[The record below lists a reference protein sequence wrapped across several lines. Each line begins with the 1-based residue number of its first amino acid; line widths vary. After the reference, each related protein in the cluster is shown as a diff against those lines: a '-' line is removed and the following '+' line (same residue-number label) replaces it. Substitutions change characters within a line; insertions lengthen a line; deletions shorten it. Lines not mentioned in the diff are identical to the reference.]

1 MATPRHLSRAP
12 IAEATVDVRIEGR
25 ALQAAILEPL
35 ANELTSSVEGR
46 LATQAQNLGVQGYFL
61 RSTARDRIVQ
71 LRVDGFTF
79 NRLPQYVNAEEMLDE
94 AIPLLMRYLDVA
106 KPDVA
111 SRLAMRY
118 INRLALPFDAGNDFN
133 RFLTAA
139 PPVPAELPQMVSEF
153 RTRVVLFYR
162 EMEPVIVG
170 QRLTTL
176 LDKPSEVLLD
186 VDAIKNGRFDL
197 QEVSLRA
204 HFGELRQRKND
215 VFFAHLTEE
224 AVNLYE

>member
-1 MATPRHLSRAP
+1 
-12 IAEATVDVRIEGR
+12 
-25 ALQAAILEPL
+25 
-35 ANELTSSVEGR
+35 
-46 LATQAQNLGVQGYFL
+46 
-61 RSTARDRIVQ
+61 
-71 LRVDGFTF
+71 
-79 NRLPQYVNAEEMLDE
+79 
-94 AIPLLMRYLDVA
+94 
-106 KPDVA
+106 
-111 SRLAMRY
+111 MRY

-170 QRLTTL
+170 QKLTTL